1 MSRNALR
8 PLVAVALVAAA
19 AWFGGRYGDELGRIG
34 RVAGRAQTADQTAR
48 FRDAL
53 SLVEMNLAERPDIED
68 AIYKGAI
75 PGMLARLDP
84 HSQFYDPDQFERLR
98 EEQAGSYA
106 GVGMQIREFRGETI
120 VDFPF
125 PATPAF
131 RAGVKP
137 GDVIRTIDGIST
149 EGYGVDDVADDVRG
163 PEGTTV
169 RLGLERAEREAIEV
183 DLERANIPRP
193 TIPLAFELKPG
204 VGYLKITSFG
214 ETTAEELDRAL
225 ADLGSQTMRGL
236 VLDLRD
242 NHGGLLT
249 AGVYVAG
256 RFLEEGASV
265 VSHRGLH
272 STARS
277 YAAEQGRTG
286 PQYPMTVLVNC
297 RSASASEIVAG
308 ALQDHDRA
316 LVVGSNTFGKGL
328 VQSVYPLPS
337 NSAVV
342 LTTARYYTPTGR
354 LIQRDYDGVAAEDYY
369 GDPCMADFQPD
380 HSDARLTDSGRTVYG
395 GGGVSPDVPLTTDS
409 DDAFLRQLAGER
421 TFERFAQ
428 TVDVSRIERS
438 WRPTETVVS
447 AFLSFAALEGI
458 AAEPEILERNM
469 TEIRRRLRAHIL
481 TTAFDIDVGARA
493 DAEDDPQVLAAANKL
508 VLAAALLE
516 QSKSGAVARNREAEK
531 PALAP

>member
-1 MSRNALR
+1 MQRTAFR
-8 PLVAVALVAAA
+8 PLLALALIAGT
-19 AWFGGRYGDELGRIG
+19 AWVGGRYGDAIGRIG
-34 RVAGRAQTADQTAR
+34 RVSGRAQTADQTAR

-53 SLVEMNLAERPDIED
+53 DVVSANLAEPPDVED
-68 AIYKGAI
+68 GVYKGAI
-75 PGMLARLDP
+75 PGMLSRLDP
-84 HSQFYDPDQFERLR
+84 HSQFYDPDQFARLL
-98 EEQAGSYA
+98 EEQQGSYA

-169 RLGLERAEREAIEV
+169 RLGLERGEDQKLEL
-183 DLERANIPRP
+183 DLRRDSIPRP

-204 VGYLKITSFG
+204 IGYLKITSFG
-214 ETTAEELDRAL
+214 ETTAEELDAAL
-225 ADLGSQTMRGL
+225 ESLQSQSLRGL

-249 AGVYVAG
+249 AGVHVAG
-256 RFLEEGASV
+256 RFLDEGAAV

-272 STARS
+272 SPERR
-277 YAAEQGRTG
+277 YDVQFGRAG
-286 PQYPMTVLVNC
+286 QAYPMTVLVNC

-328 VQSVYPLPS
+328 VQSVYPLS
-337 NSAVV
+337 SDTAVV

-369 GDPCMADFQPD
+369 GDPCMADFEPD
-380 HSDARLTDSGRTVYG
+380 RSDARLTHAGRTVYG
-395 GGGVSPDVPLTTDS
+395 GGGVSPDVS
-409 DDAFLRQLAGER
+409 IAVAADDVFLRQLAGAR
-421 TFERFAQ
+421 SFERFAL
-428 TVDVSRIERS
+428 TLDLSRLQPN
-438 WRPTETVVS
+438 WRPSEADVS

-458 AAEPEILERNM
+458 AEEPEVLERNM
-469 TEIRRRLRAHIL
+469 SEIKRRLRAQAF
-481 TTAFDIDVGARA
+481 TAAFDVDAGARA
-493 DAEDDPQVLAAANKL
+493 DAEDDPQVLAAAAKL
-508 VLAAALLE
+508 NLAAALLE
-516 QSKSGAVARNREAEK
+516 QSKSGAVARNQAEEQ